1 MVFINMTIED
11 ILWPPHVHTHICT
24 LHTRINLCTCI
35 YFSNPTLVNK
45 FLDIYDTVNW
55 NSGIQ
60 SNAKQ
65 NPKEAE
71 KEKQDLKNNKCDHK
85 KNLKMEWI
93 LWYIILLN
101 F

>member
-1 MVFINMTIED
+1 M
-11 ILWPPHVHTHICT
+11 
-24 LHTRINLCTCI
+24 
-35 YFSNPTLVNK
+35 NK

-71 KEKQDLKNNKCDHK
+71 KEKQDLKNNKLWPQKEFEDGMDSLIHYFIK
-85 KNLKMEWI
+85 LLKSINVLQIKLKRWWI
-93 LWYIILLN
+93 MIIKQLQW
-101 F
+101 